1 MNASRFFSLRSRR
14 RGWTLAELM
23 VAMAVASLMTAGLI
37 TGSITIQ
44 RSFMASRH
52 HIEAQAQQMRLMDYM
67 TLDLR
72 RALKVDTSNG
82 TLTVTIPDYYDANGA
97 PRDPQISGGQAV
109 YGSQPVTIQYYKSGA
124 TIYRCAGNT
133 PTALA
138 SDVADF
144 QLTFLDAGQS
154 IQIGVTFVP
163 TYQFAGNNTENVRI
177 GTAIYTNTLLRN
189 KRQY

>member
-1 MNASRFFSLRSRR
+1 MNASRFLSRHSR
-14 RGWTLAELM
+14 LRGWTLAELM
-23 VAMAVASLMTAGLI
+23 VAMAVASLMTAGLV
-37 TGSITIQ
+37 TGAITIQ

-72 RALKVDTSNG
+72 RALKVVTGNG
-82 TLTVTIPDYYDANGA
+82 TLTVTIPDYYDADGA

-109 YGSQPVTIQYYKSGA
+109 YGPQPVTVQYYKSGA
-124 TIYRCAGNT
+124 TIYRCAGDT
-133 PTALA
+133 TTALA
-138 SDVADF
+138 TDVSDF
-144 QLTFLDAGQS
+144 QLAFLDAGQS

-163 TYQFAGNNTENVRI
+163 SYQFAGNNTENVRI

>member
-1 MNASRFFSLRSRR
+1 MRASRFFFFPPSRQ
-14 RGWTLAELM
+14 GWTLTELM
-23 VAMAVASLMTAGLI
+23 VAMAVASLMTAGLV
-37 TGSITIQ
+37 TGVISIE
-44 RSFMASRH
+44 RSFVASRH

-72 RALKVDTSNG
+72 RALKVDTGNG

-97 PRDPQISGGQAV
+97 PRDAQISGGQAV
-109 YGSQPVTIQYYKSGA
+109 YGPQPVTIQYYKSGA

-133 PTALA
+133 STALA

-144 QLTFLDAGQS
+144 QLSFLDAGQS

-163 TYQFAGNNTENVRI
+163 TYQFDGNNTENVRI

>member
-1 MNASRFFSLRSRR
+1 MNPTPLFSRPSRQ
-14 RGWTLAELM
+14 RGWTLTELM
-23 VAMAVASLMTAGLI
+23 TAMAVASLMTAGLVI
-37 TGSITIQ
+37 GTVTIQ

-72 RALKVDTSNG
+72 RALKVVTGNG
-82 TLTVTIPDYYDANGA
+82 TLSVTIPDYYNADGT

-124 TIYRCAGNT
+124 TIYRCAGDT
-133 PTALA
+133 TTALA
-138 SDVADF
+138 TDVADF

-163 TYQFAGNNTENVRI
+163 TYQFAGNNTENVRL